1 MPDRPGRGRT
11 QVATDETADRREGV
25 VIRSQ
30 SGYCTVLCDG
40 EAYLCQLRGRL
51 KQGKRRAR
59 TVAVAGDRVA
69 FRPVADAGGDAPAGV
84 VEEVLPRANRI
95 SRSSSRRDRGRTEQ
109 VLMAN
114 LDQIVAVQSV
124 RQPEPMTGFVDR
136 LLVAAEQF
144 GVAGVLCVNKIDL
157 DPAAAADPRWDHY
170 AGIGYRVLRTSA
182 ETGEGV
188 DVFHDV
194 LRGRLSLLLGASG
207 TGKSSLLARAT
218 GLELEIGDVT
228 AKTGLGRH
236 TTTRTE
242 LFPIGDGGFIADS
255 PGIRGFDLWGVAP
268 TELRGLWPDFLDPA
282 ADCRFA
288 TCLHRDEPDCGVKA
302 AVAAGAI
309 PAWRHEAYLLIL
321 GDLETGEAERG
332 PGRRR

>member
-1 MPDRPGRGRT
+1 MDRGEAG
-11 QVATDETADRREGV
+11 DRREGV

-30 SGYCTVLCDG
+30 SGYCTVLCEG
-40 EAYLCQLRGRL
+40 LEYLCKLRGRL
-51 KQGKRRAR
+51 KRGKQRSR
-59 TVAVAGDRVA
+59 TVAVAGDRVS
-69 FRPVADAGGDAPAGV
+69 FRPVADAGGDTPAGV

-124 RQPEPMTGFVDR
+124 CQPEPMTGFVDR
-136 LLVAAEQF
+136 MLVAAEQY
-144 GVAGVLCVNKIDL
+144 GVAGLLCVNKIDL

-170 AGIGYRVLRTSA
+170 AAVGYTLLRTSA

-188 DVFHDV
+188 DALHDA
-194 LRGRLSLLLGASG
+194 LRGKLSLLLGASG

-255 PGIRGFDLWGVAP
+255 PGIRGFDLWEVEP
-268 TELRGLWPDFLDPA
+268 TDLRNLFPEFLA
-282 ADCRFA
+282 SAVECRFS
-288 TCLHRDEPDCGVKA
+288 TCVHRDEPGCGVKA
-302 AVAAGAI
+302 AVGAGAI

-321 GDLETGEAERG
+321 GDLETGTAERG
-332 PGRRR
+332 PRRRK

>member
-1 MPDRPGRGRT
+1 MDRGEAG
-11 QVATDETADRREGV
+11 DRREGV

-40 EAYLCQLRGRL
+40 VEYLCKLRGRL
-51 KQGKRRAR
+51 KQGKQRAR

-69 FRPVADAGGDAPAGV
+69 FRPVADAGGDQPGGV
-84 VEEVLPRANRI
+84 VEEVLPRANKI

-124 RQPEPMTGFVDR
+124 CQPAPMTGFVDR
-136 LLVAAEQF
+136 MLVAAEQY
-144 GVAGVLCVNKIDL
+144 GVEGLLCVNKIDL
-157 DPAAAADPRWDHY
+157 DPTAGADPRWDHY
-170 AGIGYRVLRTSA
+170 ADVGYALLRTSA

-188 DVFHDV
+188 DAFHDA
-194 LRGRLSLLLGASG
+194 LRGKLSLLLGASG

-255 PGIRGFDLWGVAP
+255 PGIRGFDLWEVEP
-268 TELRGLWPDFLDPA
+268 TELRDLFPDFPALA
-282 ADCRFA
+282 ADCRFT
-288 TCLHRDEPDCGVKA
+288 TCLHRDEPDCGVKS
-302 AVAAGAI
+302 AVAAGTI

-321 GDLETGEAERG
+321 GGLETGGAERG
-332 PGRRR
+332 PRRRR